1 MSPNFARTASEAEL
15 SLTSLALNLVVFLL
29 LLDEGRTVFA
39 WTFLKKSLLN
49 QLLEFFF
56 SLFLLLTHAYMP
68 ESPCHFA
75 VPADFEIAFATDEI
89 VFRQRS
95 KSVAITAD
103 TLLRVFFHGI
113 AFFDHRLEGIRQ
125 HDFYHF
131 RGNLEDVILRYQRMF
146 VLISALQARNLL
158 LFFFD
163 FNFKIFS
170 HAGHMHSVLTVSQFV
185 EV

>member
-1 MSPNFARTASEAEL
+1 MSPNFASTASEAEL
-15 SLTSLALNLVVFLL
+15 SLTSLTLNLVVFIL

-39 WTFLKKSLLN
+39 WTFLQQSLLN
-49 QLLEFFF
+49 QLLELFF
-56 SLFLLLTHAYMP
+56 SLLLLLTHAYMP

-75 VPADFEIAFATDEI
+75 VPADFEIAFATDEL

-103 TLLRVFFHGI
+103 TLLRVFHGI
-113 AFFDHRLEGIRQ
+113 AFFDHRLERIVH
-125 HDFYHF
+125 HDIYHF

-146 VLISALQARNLL
+146 VLISALQARNLM

-170 HAGHMHSVLTVSQFV
+170 HAGHMHSVLTDRQFV